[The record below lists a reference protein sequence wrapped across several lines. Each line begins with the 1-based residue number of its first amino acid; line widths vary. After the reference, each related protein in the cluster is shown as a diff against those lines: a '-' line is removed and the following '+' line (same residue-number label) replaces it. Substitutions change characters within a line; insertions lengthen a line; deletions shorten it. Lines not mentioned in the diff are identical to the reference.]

1 MFFDFK
7 ILRFLTNPRELAKNV
22 QSFSVNGFKKRV
34 IYLFLIGILLF
45 GLRSFWGMN
54 TEKLTPFMAR
64 LTTADY
70 TIARYASLIGSL
82 LWSMIYISF
91 HLFGFA
97 YIISVITNIPF
108 KKIMPMQLIMTT
120 FLLAE
125 KALVFLVFAAKGMT
139 ASYSF
144 LSLGPLA
151 ATFLKQP
158 FMNLFLN
165 QVTITTVLIIS
176 YQYKYIIE
184 MGNISQR
191 KRLFGVLL
199 AIHLLMALIT
209 ASLGFVPIEDFL
221 HKIMGGNVGVGY
233 E

>member
-1 MFFDFK
+1 MFFDFRFS
-7 ILRFLTNPRELAKNV
+7 RFLTNPRELAKNL
-22 QSFSVNGFKKRV
+22 QGFSVKGFKKRV
-34 IYLFLIGILLF
+34 IYVFLIGILVF

-54 TEKLTPFMAR
+54 TEKLTPFLATM
-64 LTTADY
+64 TIADY
-70 TIARYASLIGSL
+70 TIARYASLIGSI

-97 YIISVITNIPF
+97 YIISLITNIPF
-108 KKIMPMQLIMTT
+108 KKVMPMQLILTA

-151 ATFLKQP
+151 ATFLEQP
-158 FMNLFLN
+158 FMTLFLN
-165 QVTITTVLIIS
+165 QITITTVLIIS
-176 YQYKYIIE
+176 YQYKFIVE
-184 MGNISQR
+184 LGNIGQR
-191 KRLFGVLL
+191 RRLLGVLL
-199 AIHLLMALIT
+199 VIHLVMALIT
-209 ASLGFVPIEDFL
+209 ASIGIIPIEELL
-221 HKIMGGNVGVGY
+221 HKVMGGNVGVGY